1 MLRALARALCLIR
14 APFLVLSIS
23 FLFVLMPFSG
33 SCRGTLTVCRLS
45 VGIWMCVGVYSS
57 SISQGLHILH
67 TRHAQVEDLT
77 WMTHNTYVTKKVIL
91 PLR

>member
-1 MLRALARALCLIR
+1 MPHPRALSCTLHLLPVCSHALLR
-14 APFLVLSIS
+14 LPRNLD
-23 FLFVLMPFSG
+23 
-33 SCRGTLTVCRLS
+33 LTVWRLS
-45 VGIWMCVGVYSS
+45 VGICMCMRVYSS

-77 WMTHNTYVTKKVIL
+77 WMTHNTYITKKVIL